1 MTPEGTPTGTGGDD
15 GGTAVEPAADAHIA
29 VHWREEEYYEP
40 PESFIAQANANDAA
54 IFGRFAEENF
64 PDCFKEYA
72 DLLTWD
78 AEWDTT
84 LDTSNPP
91 FWKWFVGGKL
101 NACVNCVDRHLA
113 TSADKAAFMWVPE
126 PEDEATLE
134 LTYQEL
140 YNRVNEFSA
149 LLKDF
154 GGVQTGDRVT
164 FHLPMVPELPVS
176 MFACARLGVIHSE
189 VFGGFSGAACGGR
202 IADSQSHILVTM
214 DGYYRNG
221 ELIDHKAKADEAVA
235 TAREQGHEIE
245 KVLVWRRYPGRY
257 SSQTPMVEGRD
268 FFVDDVLEDYRGKVV
283 EPVSMPAE
291 APLFLMYTSGTTG
304 RPKGC
309 QHSTGG
315 YMSYV
320 AGTSKYYQDIHPDD
334 TYWCFADIGWITGH
348 SYIVYGP
355 LALGTTSVMY
365 EGVPTYPDA
374 GRPWRIAEKLGVNI
388 FHTAPTTIRMLRK
401 LGPDEPAKYDY
412 HFKHMTTVG
421 EPIEPDVWRWYHRVV
436 GKGEAAIVDT
446 WWQTENGGFLGSTL
460 PALQPM
466 KPGSCGPGVLGI
478 YPVIYDDEGNV
489 VEAGSGRAGNICI
502 RNPWPGIFQT
512 IWGQPER
519 FVDTYYAR
527 YCRDTESKDWRD
539 WPYLA
544 GDGAVQAAD
553 GYFRILGRIDDVINV
568 AGHRLGTKEL
578 ESASITVDEIA
589 EAAAVP
595 VIDDIRGRAVEMY
608 VALKPGFAPS
618 AEIEQKVITA
628 IETEIGKIARPKRV
642 WIVTDMPKTRSGKIM
657 RRVIASISNFADV
670 GDVSTLAN
678 PEIVDDIQH
687 HVQSDKVARGE
698 VPRELSPQEL
708 EEIKR
713 FGQAE

>member
-1 MTPEGTPTGTGGDD
+1 MTPKSD
-15 GGTAVEPAADAHIA
+15 GSSASASGSASSEAQIA
-29 VHWREEEYYEP
+29 VHWREEEYVKP
-40 PESFIAQANANDAA
+40 PASFVKQANAADPA
-54 IFGRFAEENF
+54 ILDRFSEEHF
-64 PDCFKEYA
+64 PECFEEYA

-78 AEWDTT
+78 AKWDTI

-91 FWKWFVGGKL
+91 FWKWWVGGRL
-101 NACVNCVDRHLA
+101 NASVNCVDRHLE
-113 TSADKAAFMWVPE
+113 TSADKPAFIWVPE
-126 PEDEATLE
+126 PEDAEIQE
-134 LTYQEL
+134 VTYQQL
-140 YNRVNEFSA
+140 YDRMNEFAA

-154 GGVQTGDRVT
+154 GGVETGDRVT
-164 FHLPMVPELPVS
+164 FHLPMLPELPIS

-202 IADSQSHILVTM
+202 IADSESKILVTM

-221 ELIDHKAKADEAVA
+221 ELIDHKLKADEALAAAKKEGAEVD
-235 TAREQGHEIE
+235 
-245 KVLVWRRYPGRY
+245 KVLVWRRVPGEY
-257 SSQTPMVEGRD
+257 HSESEMVEGRD
-268 FFVDDVLEDYRGKVV
+268 FFIDELLEDYRGKKV

-315 YMSYV
+315 YLSYV

-421 EPIEPDVWRWYHRVV
+421 EPIEPDVWRWYFETV

-478 YPVIYDDEGNV
+478 YPVIYDEDGNE
-489 VEAGSGRAGNICI
+489 VEAGSGNAGNICI
-502 RNPWPGIFQT
+502 RNPWPGIFET

-519 FVDTYYAR
+519 FVDTYYAK
-527 YCRDTESKDWRD
+527 YCKDKDSTDWHD
-539 WPYLA
+539 WPYFA
-544 GDGAVQAAD
+544 GDGATQSAD

-578 ESASITVDEIA
+578 ESASITVDEVA

-595 VIDDIRGRAVEMY
+595 VVDDVRGKAVEMY
-608 VALKPGFAPS
+608 VALKPGVS
-618 AEIEQKVITA
+618 ASNEEIEEKVSKA
-628 IETEIGKIARPKRV
+628 IDTEIGKIARPKNV
-642 WIVTDMPKTRSGKIM
+642 WVVSDMPKTRSGKIM
-657 RRVIASISNFADV
+657 RRVIAGISNFTDV

-678 PEIVDDIQH
+678 PDIVDDIRHQ
-687 HVQSDKVARGE
+687 VESEKVARGE
-698 VPRELSPQEL
+698 EPRELSEQERK
-708 EEIKR
+708 EIAA
-713 FGQAE
+713 FGKAE